1 MEKLRRLPDSE
12 LEVMLV
18 IWNCKPPIHTGE
30 ILQQLGD
37 NKKGNLQMVQ
47 SYLNRLVEKGFIK
60 CNKIGR
66 LNHYSAL
73 VDPEEYRAQEASSF
87 LEKLYENSPTKLF
100 ATLLRNNSLSAADIA
115 EMKKI
120 LEESEA

>member
-1 MEKLRRLPDSE
+1 MEKLKRLPDSE

-18 IWNCKPPIHTGE
+18 IWNCDPPIHTGE
-30 ILQQLGD
+30 ILQQLG

-60 CNKIGR
+60 CDKIGR

-73 VDPEEYRAQEASSF
+73 VDAEEYRAQEATNF

-100 ATLLRNNSLSAADIA
+100 ATLMRNNSISDDDIS

-120 LEESEA
+120 LDESEK